1 MELRKIKEE
10 IFYIADTTNIGVFQ
24 TKKGFVLIDAPI
36 DKDKAKK
43 IIKIL
48 ESNGIK
54 PTDLILTHHHADHTG
69 GAKYLKERLN
79 LTVYTSAKEKVFIEN
94 PILEPIYLSLGG
106 EPFKPFLT
114 KWIKSKEVKVDRVLE
129 DGDFEI
135 EGKKFRILSLPGHS
149 IDMIGVEV
157 DGVIFSA
164 DTFFSIPI
172 LKKYI
177 VPYFHNPY
185 RFVESIKKLKNC
197 SFDYILPSHGELY
210 TREEGLKVMDENVRV
225 VKELGEKLLNIIHE
239 EKSIEEIIE
248 SLSLPVDNI
257 VVSFLIT
264 SSILSY
270 LFRFV
275 DEGKAEVKVKNGT
288 PKFIKV

>member
-1 MELRKIKEE
+1 VELRKIKEG
-10 IFYIADTTNIGVFQ
+10 IFYIADATNIGVFQ
-24 TKKGFVLIDAPI
+24 LKEGFALIDAPI

-69 GAKYLKERLN
+69 GAKYLKEKLN
-79 LTVYTSAKEKVFIEN
+79 LTVYTSVKEKIFIEN

-114 KWIKSKEVKVDRVLE
+114 KWIKSKEVRVDKVLKE
-129 DGDFEI
+129 GEFEI
-135 EGKKFRILSLPGHS
+135 EGKNFRILSLPGHS

-164 DTFFSIPI
+164 DTFFSTKI

-185 RFVESIKKLKNC
+185 RFVESIEKLK
-197 SFDYILPSHGELY
+197 SLPFDYILPSHGELY
-210 TREEGLKVMDENVRV
+210 TREEGLKVMDENIKV
-225 VKELGEKLLNIIHE
+225 VKELGERLLDVIHKE
-239 EKSIEEIIE
+239 RSIEEIIE

-275 DEGKAEVKVKNGT
+275 DEGKAEVKVKNGI
-288 PKFIKV
+288 PRFIKV